1 MHLRAQWGSVGL
13 SGIHWGSLGVN
24 GTHWSSVRNVYK
36 PKIKCFSIQARK
48 KSFCRVIVRNYLY
61 NEFAFKQSTWRGKI
75 KEQTPQLVLL
85 YCGRTVKTSHRR
97 CSIKKAVLKNF
108 AIFTGKHP
116 CWGLLLIKFK
126 PFKKEIP
133 TLIFPVDTA
142 KFLRKP
148 ILKNIWTAAYR
159 LF

>member
-1 MHLRAQWGSVGL
+1 MGPIGAQCAMYINPKS
-13 SGIHWGSLGVN
+13 
-24 GTHWSSVRNVYK
+24 NVF
-36 PKIKCFSIQARK
+36 PKHILKTKSCDQSIQARK
-48 KSFCRVIVRNYLY
+48 KLFCRVIVRNYLY

-148 ILKNIWTAAYR
+148 ILKNIGTAAYR